1 MEVVMNKEL
10 FNAKVMSKSR
20 NYFLDV
26 KQSQRGDYY
35 LIISESK
42 KQEDAFVRQQI
53 MVFNTQLTDFA
64 SAFAQCMQKLSELDS
79 SVIWDPRMVGANMHS
94 NNSIGDKS
102 SNESE
107 KPKRFKTL
115 SDAEIVQEQI
125 LNVQNGK
132 PKNAGLRWT
141 DDDRA
146 KVKQCFLNGDAVSS
160 IAANLERSIPSI
172 NAELKKQGLI
182 EVESLKVGARPF

>member
-1 MEVVMNKEL
+1 MNKEF

-42 KQEDAFVRQQI
+42 KQENAFVRQQI

-79 SVIWDPRMVGANMHS
+79 SVIWDPRMVGANKFS
-94 NNSIGDKS
+94 ENSFDDS
-102 SNESE
+102 PSNETE

-115 SDAEIVQEQI
+115 SDAEIVQEQL

-132 PKNAGLRWT
+132 PKNAGLRWS

-146 KVKQCFLNGDAVSS
+146 RVKQCFLNGDAVSS
-160 IAANLERSIPSI
+160 IATNLERSIPSI

-182 EVESLKVGARPF
+182 EVESLKVSARPF